1 MNMGWAQI
9 PSCSSVSNPALLPQ
23 SDEDKTVYEEFPE
36 TVDVLKT
43 KCLFVPRF
51 AARSK
56 ATVLFSE
63 SNSTTFPSFCY

>member
-23 SDEDKTVYEEFPE
+23 SDEEKTVYEEFPE

-43 KCLFVPRF
+43 KCLFVPKF

-63 SNSTTFPSFCY
+63 SNSTTFSSFYY